1 MIHSTGYIMN
11 MFELKSKLVAYWSS
25 AGIFLIFAMALTVRS
40 GYSYG
45 ASILLLGAL
54 VMLACRFRGIF
65 DGLDKADKYLLA
77 TFAIYGLS
85 FILFRF
91 VHVVEATG
99 FDKPSRFV
107 IGGGIYLF
115 LRRYPFKLRWLWY
128 GIAIGAIAGMTIG
141 GYERFFEGFYR
152 AQSNMHPIMF
162 GDISMLLGL
171 LSLTGILYFKALH
184 DNRSIV
190 LMALGSISGIFASFL
205 SGSRGGWVALPVAMI
220 YIFWQGRDLLGKK
233 RVRMIFAGSVL
244 LAIAVGCV
252 PQLGVSQR
260 IEEATSNIQNYVSGH
275 NENTSIGMRFQMWK
289 AALYM
294 FSEHPMLGVGKYD
307 LHHYKQQLADQGLI
321 SQSVVHFDH
330 AHNEYL
336 TNLSEYG
343 AIGFILLLFV
353 YLVPMRLFAQKV
365 ILYRSHWQLKSLAM
379 AGVLVPASFMDFALT
394 QSMFSHNSGVM
405 IYILAI
411 FIIWAAIRNQET
423 LPVKE

>member
-1 MIHSTGYIMN
+1 MN
-11 MFELKSKLVAYWSS
+11 VSEFKSKLVAYWSS

-45 ASILLLGAL
+45 ATLLLLGAL
-54 VMLACRFRGIF
+54 VMLACRSCGIF
-65 DGLDKADKYLLA
+65 EGLDKADKYLLA
-77 TFAIYGLS
+77 TFVIYGLS

-91 VHVVEATG
+91 VHVIEAAG

-107 IGGGIYLF
+107 IGVVLYLF
-115 LRRYPFKLRWLWY
+115 LRRYPFKINWLWY
-128 GIAIGAIAGMTIG
+128 GIAMGTIAGVMIG
-141 GYERFFEGFYR
+141 GYERFVEGFSR
-152 AQSNMHPIMF
+152 AQSNLHPIMF

-171 LSLTGILYFKALH
+171 LSLTGILYFKALNA
-184 DNRSIV
+184 NRSIV
-190 LMALGSISGIFASFL
+190 FMMLGSVSGIFASIL
-205 SGSRGGWVALPVAMI
+205 SGSRGGWIALPVAII
-220 YIFWQGRDLLGKK
+220 YIFWQGRELLGKK
-233 RVRMIFAGSVL
+233 QVRMIFAGSVL
-244 LAIAVGCV
+244 LAVAVGCV

-275 NENTSIGMRFQMWK
+275 NENTSVGMRFQMWK

-294 FSEHPMLGVGKYD
+294 FSEHPVLGVGKYD
-307 LHHYKQQLADQGLI
+307 LRQYKQQLADQGI
-321 SQSVVHFDH
+321 IDQAVVHFGH

-343 AIGFILLLFV
+343 AIGFILLLLV

-365 ILYRSHWQLKSLAM
+365 IRYRNHWQLKSLAM

-394 QSMFSHNSGVM
+394 QSLFSHNSGVM

-411 FIIWAAIRNQET
+411 LIIWAAIRNQEI